1 MSIARAAALIEPV
14 SWMASSS
21 RTLPGPTHESS
32 RKYTRR
38 NSFVMTSLSYR
49 IVRRNPIPVL
59 VLLCAAAL
67 CVTVGQS
74 RLAAGRAAQEKPPVV
89 AAASDLKFAL
99 EEVAKAFTKDTG
111 ARVE

>member
-49 IVRRNPIPVL
+49 IVRRIPIL
-59 VLLCAAAL
+59 VLTLL
-67 CVTVGQS
+67 CVATFGVTGGES
-74 RLAAGRAAQEKPPVV
+74 PLAAGQEKAPVV

-99 EEVAKAFTKDTG
+99 EEVAK
-111 ARVE
+111 